1 MKVKLLKYP
10 YAIVDVEKYK
20 PDFATY
26 IDPQIWQYP
35 LGAGNTE
42 SCFYTHY
49 AGLSGGLPVSTVH
62 QKDFEI
68 L

>member
-1 MKVKLLKYP
+1 MKVKLLKEYP
-10 YAIVDVEKYK
+10 PIIVNVEKYK

-35 LGAGNTE
+35 LEAGYYH
-42 SCFYTHY
+42 SYVD
-49 AGLSGGLPVSTVH
+49 GRSGGNLVHTVH
-62 QKDFEI
+62 QKDFKI